1 MRVIPMKQ
9 SPVLNDSQVKKV
21 FKSVEMT
28 KHPSRNRL
36 ILTLSYYV
44 GLRSISICSLT
55 VGDVLNGDGS
65 VKETV
70 LLKNNQ
76 TKGNKSQSVVLS
88 KFVRE
93 ELRKYVSE
101 HHLTEVEPSEPLIK
115 SQQGGFFSSQSLQN
129 LFKQLYKSVG
139 LGDCSS
145 HSGRRKFATS
155 LDENGVSIYII
166 SQLLNHSN
174 ISTTQRYIQTSKH
187 RLENSVNL
195 LSY

>member
-1 MRVIPMKQ
+1 MKQ

-28 KHPSRNRL
+28 KHPLRNRL

-88 KFVRE
+88 IHVRE
-93 ELRKYVSE
+93 EVSE
-101 HHLTEVEPSEPLIK
+101 HNLTEVEPSEPLIK

-155 LDENGVSIYII
+155 LDENGVSIYVI

>member
-1 MRVIPMKQ
+1 MKQ

-28 KHPSRNRL
+28 KYPSRNRL

-44 GLRSISICSLT
+44 GLRSISISSLT
-55 VGDVLNGDGS
+55 VGDVLHGDGS

-88 KFVRE
+88 IHVRE
-93 ELRKYVSE
+93 ELKKYVSE
-101 HHLTEVEPSEPLIK
+101 HHLSVENPSEPLIK

-139 LGDCSS
+139 LGDASS

-155 LDENGVSIYII
+155 LDEKNISIYVI

-174 ISTTQRYIQTSKH
+174 ISTTQRYISTSKH

-195 LSY
+195 LNY